1 MNQHEEW
8 GRVCVN
14 RISLLAWKSPDKSGI
29 VRILNL
35 PQLRMIALAIVAQ
48 DGNKLLY
55 N

>member
-8 GRVCVN
+8 GRVGVN
-14 RISLLAWKSPDKSGI
+14 WISSLARKSFDKSGV

-35 PQLRMIALAIVAQ
+35 PQLRMITLAIVAQ